1 MSVPIAV
8 EHPTQKLDLPPE
20 GDITLLEPA
29 PFWRD
34 HVMDPGLEEYE
45 ITKVNHQRALGNWP
59 SGVYKSI

>member
-8 EHPTQKLDLPPE
+8 EHPTQKLDLPPK

-34 HVMDPGLEEYE
+34 HVMDPGLEEYG
-45 ITKVNHQRALGNWP
+45 IAKVIQQSVLRN
-59 SGVYKSI
+59 